1 MSLKGNKNHKKY
13 NIYNLSGEY
22 GIGYTFKN
30 EEFYFDLEDYEK
42 IKDDCWHIDKNGY
55 IINGKRKRFHRIIM
69 DLNNSKVPIDHIN
82 HKKYDNRKS
91 NLRIVNKSQNAMN
104 QAISSM
110 NTSGTTGVGW
120 HKAKGKWR
128 AYIKIN
134 YKQKELGYYDTFTE
148 AEQARKQ
155 AEEKYFGEYSYDNS
169 LRLYKKDNI

>member
-13 NIYNLSGEY
+13 NRYDLSGDY

-42 IKDDCWHIDKNGY
+42 IKEDCWHIDANGY
-55 IINGKRKRFHRIIM
+55 VINGKRKRLHRIIM
-69 DLNNSKVPIDHIN
+69 NLSNSNIPIDHIN
-82 HKKYDNRKS
+82 HKKYDNRKN

-104 QAISSM
+104 QSMSSA
-110 NTSGTTGVGW
+110 NTSGFTGVSW

-134 YKQKELGYYDTFTE
+134 YKQKDLGYYDSFE
-148 AEQARKQ
+148 DAKQARLQ
-155 AEEKYFGEYSYDNS
+155 AENERFGEYSYKNS
-169 LRLYKKDNI
+169 MKVGE